1 MNSTIIKAIQA
12 SEKKLK
18 LKHVEKVYEREI
30 KKSMQLCPMKPLT
43 KGQEADIKAYFKK
56 HLGREVPTYWHQYLY
71 SRNGIYSEKYIPA
84 SVYVSSII
92 FRLNDLQYS
101 AAYVDK
107 GFYDTLF
114 PDVNR
119 PQTFVK
125 NINGFYYD
133 DRKPISKEEAI
144 YRCSNLKEAVIKPSV
159 FGTWGQGVKLFH
171 TDNGFIPEL
180 NMSVPDLFSQ
190 YKKSF
195 IIQSKLEQ
203 HPDLAKLNPTSVN
216 TIRVMSYRKENEV
229 IILYAV
235 IRIGRKGKVID
246 NETAGGIKADIDL
259 LTGRIKGSA
268 FGSPKEKNMPQT
280 DSGAVLDNYLIPSFP
295 EVLDFVKNLHLRLPY
310 FRLIGWDISVDANGK
325 PVMIEWNRA
334 AELSQVAHGPAFGD
348 YTEEILATALKERN
362 TFIDSINRKNRP
374 YQG

>member
-1 MNSTIIKAIQA
+1 MSSFIVDHYRSFRRKTIINHI
-12 SEKKLK
+12 
-18 LKHVEKVYEREI
+18 EKVYERGI

-43 KGQEADIKAYFKK
+43 KGQEADIQAYFKK

-84 SVYVSSII
+84 SVYVTSII
-92 FRLNDLQYS
+92 YRLNDLQYCP
-101 AAYVDK
+101 AYVDK

-119 PQTFVK
+119 PKTFIK
-125 NINGFYYD
+125 NVNGFYYD
-133 DRKPISKEEAI
+133 DKNPISKAEAI
-144 YRCSNLKEAVIKPSV
+144 DRCANLKEAIIKPSV
-159 FGTWGQGVKLFH
+159 FGTWGEGVKLFH
-171 TDNGFIPEL
+171 SENGIIREM
-180 NMSVPDLFSQ
+180 NMPINDLFAQ
-190 YKKSF
+190 YKKGF
-195 IIQSKLEQ
+195 IVQSKLEQ
-203 HPDLAKLNPTSVN
+203 HPDLARLNPTSVN
-216 TIRVMSYRKENEV
+216 TIRVMSYRKEDEV

-235 IRIGRKGKVID
+235 IRIGRLGKVVD

-259 LTGRIKGSA
+259 QTGRIKGPA
-268 FGSPKEKNMPQT
+268 FGSPTEKNMPQT

-295 EVLDFVKNLHLRLPY
+295 QVLDFVKSLHQRLPY
-310 FRLIGWDISVDANGK
+310 FRLIGWDISVDTNGQ
-325 PVMIEWNRA
+325 PVMIEWNKS

-362 TFIDSINRKNRP
+362 TLVESLNRKNRP

>member
-1 MNSTIIKAIQA
+1 MKSTIIKAFQA
-12 SEKKLK
+12 SQNKIKLE
-18 LKHVEKVYEREI
+18 HIERVYEREI
-30 KKSMQLCPMKPLT
+30 KKSMQLCPMRPLT
-43 KGQEADIKAYFKK
+43 KGQETDIKAYFKK

-190 YKKSF
+190 YNKSF

-235 IRIGRKGKVID
+235 IRIGRMGKVVD

-259 LTGRIKGSA
+259 QTGRIKGSA

-295 EVLDFVKNLHLRLPY
+295 QVLDFVKNLHLRLPY
-310 FRLIGWDISVDANGK
+310 FRLIGWDISVDTNGN
-325 PVMIEWNRA
+325 PVMIEWNRSS
-334 AELSQVAHGPAFGD
+334 ELSQVAHGPAFGD

-362 TFIDSINRKNRP
+362 TLIDTLSRKNRP